1 MPEKNEKAPDH
12 LEPKIV
18 AEPEQVQAE
27 QEAKPDVNAE
37 LLETKDRL
45 LRIAA
50 DFDNYKK
57 TAQREQLNSIKFANE
72 GLLTNLLPIID
83 NLEQAVLASKSSEKN
98 DVVLGIELV
107 LKQFNEL
114 LEKSGVEVFSA
125 MGKMFDP
132 SRHEALGQ
140 KEDDSVPEGQVILEY
155 QKGYLLNQRLLRP
168 ARVIVAKGISGN

>member
-1 MPEKNEKAPDH
+1 MS
-12 LEPKIV
+12 
-18 AEPEQVQAE
+18 
-27 QEAKPDVNAE
+27 
-37 LLETKDRL
+37 T
-45 LRIAA
+45 
-50 DFDNYKK
+50 KK
-57 TAQREQLNSIKFANE
+57 TEK
-72 GLLTNLLPIID
+72 
-83 NLEQAVLASKSSEKN
+83 SKKDIE
-98 DVVLGIELV
+98 DVVFFIKKLRNQSNTTEKELIT
-107 LKQFNEL
+107 FNEL